1 MSFSESTDLNLKQ
14 VVWDCTTHI
23 NTLVV
28 FRSLPYQ
35 SSLPRLYSSTLRLPT
50 STVRPQLRTSGF
62 KRAISIWV
70 DQGFSETTPKRLT
83 SRRDS
88 FSTPEGFSEGNA
100 SDPDLIPVE
109 SPTTLACRFGK
120 DGHLTFHMGMPR
132 QTPPHISNC
141 TAGSAG
147 YLPSSPLVARSQE
160 SNLE

>member
-1 MSFSESTDLNLKQ
+1 MNLKQ

-50 STVRPQLRTSGF
+50 STVRPQLRTSDF
-62 KRAISIWV
+62 KRAISIWD

-83 SRRDS
+83 SRYVS
-88 FSTPEGFSEGNA
+88 FSTPKGFNEGNA

-109 SPTTLACRFGK
+109 SPTTLVCRFGK
-120 DGHLTFHMGMPR
+120 DGHLTLHM
-132 QTPPHISNC
+132 C
-141 TAGSAG
+141 TFRRR
-147 YLPSSPLVARSQE
+147 PLFAAFAASLCKHSTLLASHLQRTQS
-160 SNLE
+160 